1 MAVSGVA
8 ATSTAASATSRASIA
23 NNFDTFLLLLT
34 TQLKNQNPLDP
45 LDTNQFTQQLVQF
58 AGVEQQIRSNE
69 SLEALVNL
77 NKTSQLSTAMNYVGA
92 TVTAEGATSA
102 LKSGVATWY
111 VTAPRPA
118 SATINVSDASGN
130 VVFTHDT
137 TLEAGTNGFS
147 WDGKMTN
154 GQTAPGGKG
163 CERSGREDLHPV
175 LRRGRC
181 SRSVGQRAL
190 ADGRHRTSV
199 ARQGQGGA
207 EADSHELAK
216 SPYFTALFGPV
227 PASLNASE
235 ANNLLET
242 TS

>member
-1 MAVSGVA
+1 MEVSGVG
-8 ATSTAASATSRASIA
+8 ATSTTASAAATSRASIA

-118 SATINVSDASGN
+118 SATINVSDSSGN

-154 GQTAPGGKG
+154 GQTAP
-163 CERSGREDLHPV
+163 E
-175 LRRGRC
+175 
-181 SRSVGQRAL
+181 GQYTIKINAKD
-190 ADGRHRTSV
+190 AS
-199 ARQGQGGA
+199 GQGVTISTQFSGVVDA
-207 EADSHELAK
+207 VDLSGSEPLLMVG
-216 SPYFTALFGPV
+216 TALLSLDKV
-227 PASLNASE
+227 KAVQKPAATN
-235 ANNLLET
+235 
-242 TS
+242 

>member
-1 MAVSGVA
+1 MEVSGVG
-8 ATSTAASATSRASIA
+8 ATSTTASAAATSRASIA

-118 SATINVSDASGN
+118 SATINVSDSSGN

-154 GQTAPGGKG
+154 GQTAP
-163 CERSGREDLHPV
+163 E
-175 LRRGRC
+175 
-181 SRSVGQRAL
+181 GQYTIKINAKD
-190 ADGRHRTSV
+190 AS
-199 ARQGQGGA
+199 GQGVTISTQFSGVVDA
-207 EADSHELAK
+207 VDLSGSEPLLMVG
-216 SPYFTALFGPV
+216 TALL
-227 PASLNASE
+227 SLDKIKAVQKPTATN
-235 ANNLLET
+235 
-242 TS
+242 

>member
-69 SLEALVNL
+69 SLEALGNL

-154 GQTAPGGKG
+154 GQTAP
-163 CERSGREDLHPV
+163 E
-175 LRRGRC
+175 
-181 SRSVGQRAL
+181 GQYTIRINAKD
-190 ADGRHRTSV
+190 AS
-199 ARQGQGGA
+199 GQGVKISTQFSGVVDA
-207 EADSHELAK
+207 VDLSGSEPLLMVG
-216 SPYFTALFGPV
+216 TALL
-227 PASLNASE
+227 SLDKVKAVQKPTATN
-235 ANNLLET
+235 
-242 TS
+242 

>member
-1 MAVSGVA
+1 MAVSGVG
-8 ATSTAASATSRASIA
+8 ATSTTASAAATSRASIA

-118 SATINVSDASGN
+118 SATINVSDSSGN

-154 GQTAPGGKG
+154 GQTAP
-163 CERSGREDLHPV
+163 E
-175 LRRGRC
+175 
-181 SRSVGQRAL
+181 GQYTIKINAKD
-190 ADGRHRTSV
+190 AS
-199 ARQGQGGA
+199 GQGVTISTQFSGVVDA
-207 EADSHELAK
+207 VDLSGSEPLLMVG
-216 SPYFTALFGPV
+216 TALL
-227 PASLNASE
+227 SLDKIKAVQKPTATN
-235 ANNLLET
+235 
-242 TS
+242 

>member
-1 MAVSGVA
+1 MAVTSATQTTAAA
-8 ATSTAASATSRASIA
+8 ATQSATSRASIA

-92 TVTAEGATSA
+92 TVTADGSTTA

-111 VTAPRPA
+111 VTAPRTA
-118 SATINVSDASGN
+118 AATINISDSTGN
-130 VVFTHDT
+130 VVFTHET

-147 WDGKMTN
+147 WDGKMSN
-154 GQTAPGGKG
+154 GQTAP
-163 CERSGREDLHPV
+163 D
-175 LRRGRC
+175 
-181 SRSVGQRAL
+181 GQYTIKINAKD
-190 ADGRHRTSV
+190 AS
-199 ARQGQGGA
+199 GQGVTVSTQFSGVVDA
-207 EADSHELAK
+207 VDLSGSEPLLMVG
-216 SPYFTALFGPV
+216 TALL
-227 PASLNASE
+227 SLDKVKAVQKPS
-235 ANNLLET
+235 T
-242 TS
+242 TN

>member
-1 MAVSGVA
+1 MAVSGVGATTTTASA
-8 ATSTAASATSRASIA
+8 AATSRASIA

-118 SATINVSDASGN
+118 SATINISDSSGN
-130 VVFTHDT
+130 VVFTHET
-137 TLEAGTNGFS
+137 TLESGTNGFS
-147 WDGKMTN
+147 WDGKMSN
-154 GQTAPGGKG
+154 GQTAP
-163 CERSGREDLHPV
+163 E
-175 LRRGRC
+175 
-181 SRSVGQRAL
+181 GQYTIKINAKD
-190 ADGRHRTSV
+190 AS
-199 ARQGQGGA
+199 GQGVTISTQFSGVVDA
-207 EADSHELAK
+207 VDLSGSEPLLMVG
-216 SPYFTALFGPV
+216 TALLSLDKIKAV
-227 PASLNASE
+227 QKPAATN
-235 ANNLLET
+235 
-242 TS
+242 

>member
-154 GQTAPGGKG
+154 GQTAP
-163 CERSGREDLHPV
+163 E
-175 LRRGRC
+175 
-181 SRSVGQRAL
+181 GQYTIRINAKD
-190 ADGRHRTSV
+190 AS
-199 ARQGQGGA
+199 GQGVKISTQFSGVVDA
-207 EADSHELAK
+207 VDLSGSEPLLMVG
-216 SPYFTALFGPV
+216 TALL
-227 PASLNASE
+227 SLDKVKAVQKPTATN
-235 ANNLLET
+235 
-242 TS
+242 